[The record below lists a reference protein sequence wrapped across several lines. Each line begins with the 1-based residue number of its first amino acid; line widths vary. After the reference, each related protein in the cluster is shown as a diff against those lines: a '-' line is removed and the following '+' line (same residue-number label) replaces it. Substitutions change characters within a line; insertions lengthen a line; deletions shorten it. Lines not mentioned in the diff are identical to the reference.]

1 MDYQEYHNKYFV
13 DPAPHPKFEFA
24 GLYGTTLYFQD
35 YDQATQYYE
44 RVLGPPAYVE
54 GSGTK
59 GWRVGDTWLTL
70 LQGENGNP
78 QNVEIA
84 IVMHSSQEAERLQ
97 RAFVAAGGTASPP
110 TDELMY
116 VPIRMCPVIDPFGTP
131 ILIYSPRAG
140 S

>member
-1 MDYQEYHNKYFV
+1 MKYEDYREKYFV
-13 DPAPHPKFEFA
+13 DPAPDPMFEFA

-70 LQGENGNP
+70 LKGENGNP

-84 IVMHSSQEAERLQ
+84 IVMHSPQEAERLQ
-97 RAFVAAGGTASPP
+97 RAFAAEGGSASPP
-110 TDELMY
+110 ADGLMY
-116 VPIRMCPVIDPFGTP
+116 EPIRMCPVKDPFGTL
-131 ILIYSPRAG
+131 ILIYSPKIE